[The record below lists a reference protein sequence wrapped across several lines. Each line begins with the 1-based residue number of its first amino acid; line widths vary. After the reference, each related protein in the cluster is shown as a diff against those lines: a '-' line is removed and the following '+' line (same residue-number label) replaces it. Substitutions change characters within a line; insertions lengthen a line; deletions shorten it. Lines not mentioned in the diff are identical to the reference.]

1 MEWAVGTDGHLWLL
15 QSRPVTTEIRGV
27 PFGPVYG
34 PGPVAETFPEP
45 LAELEHDLWVPPLR
59 DAVREAVLLAGL
71 ATPKE
76 VDASGVVVSI
86 AGHVAI
92 DLRLAGEITPKR
104 SLARAAEPGAGRAS
118 PARRVAGRPAPRR
131 PARPGRAARR
141 AGRRAT
147 SRRCRRSRS

>member
-1 MEWAVGTDGHLWLL
+1 MDVERVFGGPQDVEWAVGVDGHLWLL

-27 PFGPVYG
+27 PVGPVYG

-76 VDASGVVVSI
+76 VAATEVIVS
-86 AGHVAI
+86 
-92 DLRLAGEITPKR
+92 DRR
-104 SLARAAEPGAGRAS
+104 
-118 PARRVAGRPAPRR
+118 ARRHRP
-131 PARPGRAARR
+131 AARR
-141 AGRRAT
+141 RDT
-147 SRRCRRSRS
+147 CRSARSSRS

>member
-1 MEWAVGTDGHLWLL
+1 M
-15 QSRPVTTEIRGV
+15 
-27 PFGPVYG
+27 YG

-76 VDASGVVVSI
+76 VAASGVVVSM

-92 DLRLAGEITPKR
+92 DLRLAGEITP
-104 SLARAAEPGAGRAS
+104 
-118 PARRVAGRPAPRR
+118 
-131 PARPGRAARR
+131 
-141 AGRRAT
+141 
-147 SRRCRRSRS
+147 